1 MTSTEPD
8 LTRLYRATSTPTLID
23 VPTMTFLMLDGR
35 GDPNTSADYAAAVQ
49 ALYTLSY
56 SVKFAVKR
64 TLGVQV
70 KVAPLEG
77 FWWAEDMSAFLR
89 ADKSAWQWTAA
100 IRQPTELTPEL
111 LDDVAAEVA
120 RKKDVPA
127 AAAVRLEL
135 FTEGLSAQI
144 LHVGPYSA
152 EEPTITRLHAF
163 ITEQGYTLGGRHHEI
178 YLGDP
183 RRAAPEKLRTIIRQP
198 VVAAG

>member
-163 ITEQGYTLGGRHHEI
+163 IAEQGYALGGRHHEI